1 MNVVSAAET
10 GVDDRKVHYYNL
22 MLTTK
27 EDAEF
32 EPYGAMPSFIYPSE
46 PKTIKNSANIAVC
59 NKNFYDATF
68 EEKTFSNVTRSADKN
83 VIKMNGSPT
92 SNGQQAFRAQKLPAG
107 SYKVQLMLKNGT
119 IIKGDYSGTQGL
131 LGYVYEGTSYTP
143 LTAAIGLSSADS
155 TLSGSK
161 SFELDEATS
170 IRIGFFARRGETYD
184 NAEIAYQIT
193 QNDTDDFDFVGH
205 EEQAFAIPVQ
215 QEMLSGDGFEK
226 VNGVWKEKHNW
237 ISLTENGST
246 NTMTQQATGT
256 EGKHRYTIA
265 PPVSVLQCDINTRLA
280 YCDMLKLLTNGATHT
295 LRRGFTVAQNRIWV
309 YNDGESL
316 TDFKA
321 KLADNPITFKIPVVT
336 AIYLDCTE
344 EQIAILDEIEKTIHT
359 YKEKTHIYS
368 TDNFSP
374 VFDVKVKKDTQLYIE
389 SQINSK
395 LENINQVIVERS

>member
-1 MNVVSAAET
+1 MNVVGQTET
-10 GVDDRKVHYYNL
+10 GVNDRKVHYYNL

-131 LGYVYEGTSYTP
+131 LGYVYMGTSYNR
-143 LTAAIGLSSADS
+143 LTEAIGLSSMDS
-155 TLSGSK
+155 ILSGSRT
-161 SFELDEATS
+161 FVLTEPTS
-170 IRIGFFARRGETYD
+170 LRIGFFVRAGETYD

-193 QNDTDDFDFVGH
+193 QDGADDFDFVGH
-205 EEQAFAIPVQ
+205 EEQAFAIPIQ

-226 VNGVWKEKHNW
+226 VNGVWKEKHGW
-237 ISLTENGST
+237 TSLTENGST
-246 NTMTQQATGT
+246 NTMAQQGTGT
-256 EGKHRYTIA
+256 TGKYRYTIT
-265 PPVSVLQCDINTRLA
+265 PSVAVKESATDQALA
-280 YCDMLKLLTNGATHT
+280 YCDKFKLLKATATHGCAT
-295 LRRGFTVAQNRIWV
+295 GFTVSESKIWI
-309 YNDGESL
+309 YDEGESL

-321 KLADNPITFKIPVVT
+321 KLADNPITFKIQLVEAT
-336 AIYLDCTE
+336 YLDCTE
-344 EQIAILDEIEKTIHT
+344 EQKAILDEIEKTIHT